1 MCPNDPNKRLVLQG
15 AFRESTDSVFATR
28 AAHVNSHALL
38 QRTRETISLV
48 IFCSDGN
55 RSLPINFPHSFRGN
69 GFSFYSQLISTVN
82 NGFCSKHRDNGSVRT
97 DNSLDQDE
105 VKQMFKQLVG

>member
-1 MCPNDPNKRLVLQG
+1 MIQTKRLVLQG
-15 AFRESTDSVFATR
+15 AFRESADSVFATR

-38 QRTRETISLV
+38 QLTREIISLV

-55 RSLPINFPHSFRGN
+55 RWLHINFPHFFRGN
-69 GFSFYSQLISTVN
+69 GFSFYCQLISTVN

-97 DNSLDQDE
+97 VNCPDQDE
-105 VKQMFKQLVG
+105 VKQMFKQLVC